1 MRLES
6 ACKPVFARHETFHPR
21 YGWVKKAYDAGAN
34 DPHVFNEDLA
44 VVRLGVGKNMVKSI
58 RHWGHAFRVLTPVK
72 EEGSRVPISAPTV
85 LGRTL
90 FADKGWDPY
99 CELPGTLWLLHWL
112 LVAPGSIAP
121 VWWLA
126 LTEYSGVEFTEEE
139 LQQYVLDRTKDW
151 ADPTGSSVKKDVSCF
166 LRMYS
171 SGQTARATFDDLID
185 CPFREL
191 GLVQPSAASADSYR
205 FWIGPKPS
213 LPPAIAA
220 YACLDFIS
228 RTETTSRT
236 ATISFLTNEH
246 GSPGKAFKL
255 PEEALIDLLTEAAR
269 QNAQIELTSAAG
281 VPQLTFD
288 DEPGE
293 VATNILWDS
302 YRQMGSEARGFDG
315 LVAAGSS
322 AELPSG
328 GRFSA
333 TALEVMS

>member
-21 YGWVKKAYDAGAN
+21 YGWVKKAYDAGAE
-34 DPHVFNEDLA
+34 DPHLFNEDMA

-58 RHWGHAFRVLTPVK
+58 RHWGHAFRVLTQSK
-72 EEGSRVPISAPTV
+72 EPGSRLPVSSPTV
-85 LGRTL
+85 VGRTL
-90 FADKGWDPY
+90 FSEQGWDPY

-139 LQQYVLDRTKDW
+139 LQQYVLDRTKEW
-151 ADPTGSSVKKDVSCF
+151 ADPNSSSVKKDVSCF

-171 SGQTARATFDDLID
+171 SGHSVRATFDDLID

-191 GLVQPSAASADSYR
+191 GLLQPSAANADAYR

-213 LPPAIAA
+213 LPPAVVA
-220 YACLDFIS
+220 YACLDFIARS
-228 RTETTSRT
+228 ETSSRT

-255 PEEALIDLLTEAAR
+255 PEDALIDLLTEAAR
-269 QNAQIELTSAAG
+269 KNPLIELTAAAG

-288 DEPGE
+288 DDPAA
-293 VATNILWDS
+293 VATDVLWDF
-302 YRQMGSEARGFDG
+302 YKEMGGDPRAFEPMLIAG
-315 LVAAGSS
+315 AAAEESITAAS
-322 AELPSG
+322 ALPMEV
-328 GRFSA
+328 SA
-333 TALEVMS
+333 